1 MSMKRIKFLPA
12 VIVVVM
18 VSGLAVGPAAADLD
32 ENLKE
37 LEQYVGRTF
46 QGEFTDAASG
56 RTSVDVQ
63 RWEETLGGKAIRVT
77 HSLNEGEYGG
87 ETIIFW
93 DGKLESVA
101 FYYFTTAGFFTH
113 GTMTLQDGI
122 YTAAEKVEGGT
133 EGITEVRS
141 TSRVLEDGRL
151 HMASEYLQNDQWV
164 PGHEI
169 FYVEAPDAKVVF
181 K

>member
-1 MSMKRIKFLPA
+1 MKRIKFLPA
-12 VIVVVM
+12 VLLAVM
-18 VSGLAVGPAAADLD
+18 VSGLAVGPAAAGLE
-32 ENLKE
+32 ENLKK
-37 LEQYVGRTF
+37 LGPYVGRTF
-46 QGEFTDAASG
+46 QGEFTDVARG
-56 RTSVDVQ
+56 RT
-63 RWEETLGGKAIRVT
+63 
-77 HSLNEGEYGG
+77 
-87 ETIIFW
+87 
-93 DGKLESVA
+93 SVA

-113 GTMTLQDGI
+113 GTMTLQDGV
-122 YTAAEKVEGGT
+122 YTAAEKVEGGS

-169 FYVEAPDAKVVF
+169 FYVEAPDAKVIF

>member
-1 MSMKRIKFLPA
+1 
-12 VIVVVM
+12 M
-18 VSGLAVGPAAADLD
+18 VLGLAVRPAAAGLD

-37 LEQYVGRTF
+37 LGSYVGRTF

-56 RTSVDVQ
+56 RV
-63 RWEETLGGKAIRVT
+63 
-77 HSLNEGEYGG
+77 
-87 ETIIFW
+87 
-93 DGKLESVA
+93 SVA

-122 YTAAEKVEGGT
+122 YTAAEKVEGGS

-151 HMASEYLQNDQWV
+151 HLASEYLQNDQWV

-169 FYVEAPDAKVVF
+169 FNVEAPDAKVIF